1 MYIHIGGEISIPDR
15 FILAIIDLD
24 ELDLQDKDSLGF
36 WEAAERAERVEMIS
50 AAIPQTM
57 VVCLDKIY
65 LCPLPA
71 SSLRKRLVRAKQ
83 KILDADKHDFDSPSQ
98 RSRPK
103 LR

>member
-50 AAIPQTM
+50 SAIPQTM

-65 LCPLPA
+65 LCPLTA
-71 SSLRKRLVRAKQ
+71 ATLRKRLGRAKQ
-83 KILDADKHDFDSPSQ
+83 KISDADKDDYDSPTQ
-98 RSRPK
+98 RRRPK
-103 LR
+103 FK

>member
-15 FILAIIDLD
+15 FIIAIIDLD

-36 WEAAERAERVEMIS
+36 WEAAERAEKVEMIS
-50 AAIPQTM
+50 KAIPQTM

-71 SSLRKRLVRAKQ
+71 STLHKRLKRAK
-83 KILDADKHDFDSPSQ
+83 KTILEADKHEYDSPSQ

-103 LR
+103 IR